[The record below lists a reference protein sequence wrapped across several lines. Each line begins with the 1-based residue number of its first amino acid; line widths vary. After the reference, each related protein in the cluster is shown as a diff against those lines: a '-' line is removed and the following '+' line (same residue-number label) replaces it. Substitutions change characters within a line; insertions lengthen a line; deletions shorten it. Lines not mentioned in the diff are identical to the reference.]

1 MAWLRF
7 LSFAALSAWIGG
19 LAALGAIVAPT
30 IFSTL
35 QSRDANGRELAGT
48 VFGAILQNFQHVAV
62 ICGGLLIVL
71 LVVRAMLGPRPARLA
86 LRVVTVLGMVLV
98 SVVTTWMIIP
108 RIERIRGEV
117 RGPIAELQESD
128 ARRRDFNRLHGL
140 ANGLMTLTLLAG
152 IGLLWFEAGDQ
163 H

>member
-7 LSFAALSAWIGG
+7 LSCAALSAWIGG

-86 LRVVTVLGMVLV
+86 LRVVTVLGML
-98 SVVTTWMIIP
+98 SREPSRPTAIWT
-108 RIERIRGEV
+108 
-117 RGPIAELQESD
+117 
-128 ARRRDFNRLHGL
+128 
-140 ANGLMTLTLLAG
+140 
-152 IGLLWFEAGDQ
+152 
-163 H
+163 